1 MFCVH
6 LRYNYERRFMPRKP
20 SSRKFQLT
28 INNPTGHGFTHERI
42 RENLSESPGLLYWCM
57 CDEVGEQGTPHT
69 HVYVV
74 FKNSVMFETL
84 HKRFYGAHIEQ
95 ANGSNQE
102 NRDYVRK
109 EGKWLDD
116 AKHETNLADT
126 FEEWGELPPDRSRQE
141 SQSER
146 IMQMVME
153 GKSNTE
159 ILAEIPSAYNK
170 LAYIE
175 QARQTLLQEQYKDK
189 WRDLDVT
196 YLWGDTGAG
205 KTRSVMDTYGYSKV
219 YQVTNYDHP
228 FDGYKGQ
235 EVIIFEEFRSSLR
248 IDDMLKYLDGYPLD
262 LPCRYADRVACYT
275 KVFIISNISLEQQ
288 YPNVQVDNP
297 ETWAAFRRR
306 IHSVQH
312 MTNNFALLPD
322 DPDFDPISI
331 FGTTGVL

>member
-1 MFCVH
+1 
-6 LRYNYERRFMPRKP
+6 MPRKP

-28 INNPTGHGFTHERI
+28 INNPTDHGFTHDRI
-42 RENLSESPGLLYWCM
+42 RANLSESPGLLYWCM
-57 CDEVGEQGTPHT
+57 SDEVGEQGTPHT

-95 ANGSNQE
+95 ANGSHQE

-109 EGKWLDD
+109 EGKWLED

-126 FEEWGELPPDRSRQE
+126 FEEWGELPPDRSHQE
-141 SQSER
+141 NQSER
-146 IMQMVME
+146 IMQMVRD
-153 GKSNTE
+153 GKSNAE
-159 ILAEIPSAYNK
+159 ILEEIPTAFSK
-170 LAYIE
+170 LHFIE
-175 QARQTLLQEQYKDK
+175 PARQTLLQDKYKDT
-189 WRDLDVT
+189 WRSLNVT

-205 KTRSVMDTYGYSKV
+205 KTRSVMETYGYSKV

-235 EVIIFEEFRSSLR
+235 DVIIFEEFRSSLR
-248 IDDMLKYLDGYPLD
+248 IDDMLKYLDGYPLM
-262 LPCRYADRVACYT
+262 LPCRYADKVACYT

-306 IHSVQH
+306 IHDVMH
-312 MTNNFALLPD
+312 MTNDFALLPY
-322 DPDFDPISI
+322 DPDFAPDSI
-331 FGTTGVL
+331 FGKTEVP

>member
-1 MFCVH
+1 
-6 LRYNYERRFMPRKP
+6 MPRKP

-28 INNPTGHGFTHERI
+28 INNPTDHGFTHDRI
-42 RENLSESPGLLYWCM
+42 RAYLSESPSLLYWCM

-74 FKNSVMFETL
+74 FRNSVMFETL

-109 EGKWLDD
+109 EGKWLED

-126 FEEWGELPPDRSRQE
+126 FEEWGELPPDRSHKE

-146 IMQMVME
+146 IMQMVRD
-153 GKSNTE
+153 GKSNAE
-159 ILAEIPSAYNK
+159 ILAEIPTAFNK
-170 LAYIE
+170 LPHIE
-175 QARQTLLQEQYKDK
+175 QARQTLLQERFKDA
-189 WRDLDVT
+189 WRNLNVT

-219 YQVTNYDHP
+219 YQITNYDHP
-228 FDGYKGQ
+228 FDGYTGQ
-235 EVIIFEEFRSSLR
+235 DVIIFEEFRSSLR
-248 IDDMLKYLDGYPLD
+248 IDDMLKYLDGYPLM
-262 LPCRYADRVACYT
+262 LPCRYADKVACYT

-312 MTNNFALLPD
+312 MANNFALLPD
-322 DPDFDPISI
+322 DPNFDPDSI
-331 FGTTGVL
+331 FGKSEVL